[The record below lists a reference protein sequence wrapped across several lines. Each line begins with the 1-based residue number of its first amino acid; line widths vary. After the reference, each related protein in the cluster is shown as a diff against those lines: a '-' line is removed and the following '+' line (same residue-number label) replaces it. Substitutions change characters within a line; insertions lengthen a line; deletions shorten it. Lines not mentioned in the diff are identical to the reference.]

1 MGIQLFEA
9 DRIVV
14 PWFPQTYQD
23 LDHIGHVLLEVNES
37 KEHTQ
42 FQDKE
47 YLKRRQFIAK
57 VAKDYKMGE
66 QIPDIPYSKEQTQLW
81 AKIYQKLKPLHQ

>member
-23 LDHIGHVLLEVNES
+23 LDQIGHVLLEVNES

-47 YLKRRQFIAK
+47 YLKRR
-57 VAKDYKMGE
+57 
-66 QIPDIPYSKEQTQLW
+66 
-81 AKIYQKLKPLHQ
+81 